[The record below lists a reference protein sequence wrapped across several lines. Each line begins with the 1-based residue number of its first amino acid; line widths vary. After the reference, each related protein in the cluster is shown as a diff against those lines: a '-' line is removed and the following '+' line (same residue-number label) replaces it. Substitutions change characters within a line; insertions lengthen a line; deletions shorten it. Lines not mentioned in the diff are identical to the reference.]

1 MKKATVLRIA
11 FPLALLVVGAVGF
24 IMPLLIMVFM
34 ALKTPAEIAHTSPW
48 EPPKSPTLAN
58 FSFLLNDP
66 TFNFPRKALN
76 TLLLC
81 VVPTIGITLSSALT
95 AYPFARINFRCRD
108 KAFILLLSTMMLPG
122 AVTLIPGYV
131 LYARLGWID
140 TFYPFL
146 IPAFL
151 GGGAFNIFLVRQFMR
166 GIPTEMDEAAI
177 LDGAS
182 HGRIFSQIVLPN
194 CKPVLATIAIFTLVG
209 TARDFLGPSLI
220 LNSPERQTIEVGLRG
235 LQTAHTTDWNYLMA
249 GSLLVFTPIFLMF
262 VFFQKFF
269 MKGIALT
276 GGK

>member
-1 MKKATVLRIA
+1 MKNSRI
-11 FPLALLVVGAVGF
+11 FKIGLPLAVLIVGAIGF

-34 ALKTPAEIAHTSPW
+34 ALKTPTEIAHSSPW
-48 EPPKSPTLAN
+48 QPPKEPTLAN
-58 FSFLLNDP
+58 FGFLLSDP
-66 TFNFPRKALN
+66 TFNFPRKAFN

-81 VVPTIGITLSSALT
+81 VVPTIGITLSAALT
-95 AYPFARINFRCRD
+95 AYPFARMKFRCRD

-122 AVTLIPGYV
+122 AITLIPGYV
-131 LYARLGWID
+131 LYAKLGWID

-151 GGGAFNIFLVRQFMR
+151 GGGAFNIFLIRQFML
-166 GIPTEMDEAAI
+166 GIPAEMDEAAI

-182 HGRIFSQIVLPN
+182 HGRIFSQILLPN

-220 LNSPERQTIEVGLRG
+220 LSSPDRQTIEVGLRG

-249 GSLLVFTPIFLMF
+249 GSLLVFMPVFLMF